1 MATFQ
6 NLNVGGRDMRTAYNF
21 PSNST
26 ISSVPNSTPA
36 LTPNFNGKISP
47 FQTNHFVN
55 PDIQQIPP
63 NVRNDMIDFNLFCGS
78 SCPLPDNN
86 SFFVDNPLHNSSMCN
101 CYISLQQQHQQ
112 QKRVYELPGFPGYKV
127 ELIFTPIN
135 NQSMGPDGQI
145 LSSQSEIP
153 GANRKSFLN
162 NSRSNNSMSSYLP
175 DNNYG
180 QQSSIA
186 TTSPQN
192 CQNCYNPSQQH
203 HQTNI
208 FDSPAFIGYNNPQNN
223 CNSVNNFN
231 VLYDGGSHQ

>member
-1 MATFQ
+1 MGTFQ
-6 NLNVGGRDMRTAYNF
+6 NFNVGGRDMRTVYNF
-21 PSNST
+21 PSNDT
-26 ISSVPNSTPA
+26 NSSVPNSTPA

-47 FQTNHFVN
+47 FQTDHFVN

-63 NVRNDMIDFNLFCGS
+63 NARNNMIDFS
-78 SCPLPDNN
+78 PLPDNN
-86 SFFVDNPLHNSSMCN
+86 SFIVDNPPHDSF
-101 CYISLQQQHQQ
+101 YISLQQQHQQ

-162 NSRSNNSMSSYLP
+162 NSGINNFMSSYLS

-192 CQNCYNPSQQH
+192 CQNYYNPSQQH

-208 FDSPAFIGYNNPQNN
+208 FESPAFIGYNNPQNN